1 MFDDLA
7 PEVLEAAGKVK
18 AVIFDVD
25 GVLTDGRII
34 LDNTQGENKNEYKAF
49 HVRDGHG
56 IKMLVR
62 EGIRVALITG
72 RSSAV
77 VKRRAA
83 ELGIDESDIYQGSKK
98 KIEAYEKVKK
108 QFNVIDD
115 EVAFV
120 GDDIVDLP
128 VMIRVGFPVAV
139 ADAWE
144 ELFRHAKYR
153 TRARAGR
160 GAVREITDLILKAKG
175 RLDAIIETYT
185 QD

>member
-1 MFDDLA
+1 M
-7 PEVLEAAGKVK
+7 
-18 AVIFDVD
+18 
-25 GVLTDGRII
+25 
-34 LDNTQGENKNEYKAF
+34 
-49 HVRDGHG
+49 
-56 IKMLVR
+56 
-62 EGIRVALITG
+62 
-72 RSSAV
+72 